1 MTKEQLFDKF
11 PELQLIPEDKMQ
23 QVCAHFQTA
32 PDWLLD
38 HFSVKTLAPDS
49 IFIREGHPA
58 HHVFLI
64 ANGYI
69 KAIDYRI
76 LGVEYDFIH
85 FNNVYAMGAMEILMD
100 LPVYRTTLKTINR
113 CTVIQ
118 IPREHYETWLFS
130 DMTALKYESRLMG
143 EYLLEQGRLAR
154 EYLFLPGPE
163 RLAELLVQKYQKY
176 AIDGILRIGESRQQL
191 ANETGFGIK
200 TVNRAVKNL
209 TEAGLITKEDR
220 SITVNQQQ
228 YLSLKKLIHTIVAPE
243 TDHGY

>member
-1 MTKEQLFDKF
+1 MTKHQLLTQF
-11 PELQLIPEDKMQ
+11 PELSQIPEEKLQ

-32 PDWLLD
+32 PNWLSD
-38 HFSVKTLAPDS
+38 HFSIKTLAPHTV
-49 IFIREGHPA
+49 FVREGQPA

-64 ANGYI
+64 ANGYV

-85 FNNVYAMGAMEILMD
+85 FNHVYAMGAMEILMD
-100 LPVYRTTLKTINR
+100 LPMYRTTLKTINQ

-118 IPREHYETWLFS
+118 IPREAYEQWLLS
-130 DMTALKYESRLMG
+130 DIQALKHESRLMG

-163 RLAELLVQKYQKY
+163 RLAELWVQKYRKY
-176 AIDGILRIGESRQQL
+176 AENGTLEIVESRQQL
-191 ANETGFGIK
+191 ANETGFGVK
-200 TVNRAVKNL
+200 TVNRAVKSL
-209 TEAGLITKEDR
+209 AEAGLITKGDR
-220 SITVNQQQ
+220 SITINYEQ

-243 TDHGY
+243 TDQGF